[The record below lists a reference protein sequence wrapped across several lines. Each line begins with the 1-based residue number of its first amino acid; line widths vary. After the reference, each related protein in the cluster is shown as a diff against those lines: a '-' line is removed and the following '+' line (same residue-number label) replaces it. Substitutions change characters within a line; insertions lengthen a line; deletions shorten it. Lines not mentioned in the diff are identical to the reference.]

1 MFETFLSFE
10 KFLSFEMFSKT
21 GLEGERVA
29 RPLRI
34 LEEGSRWN
42 PEKKI

>member
-1 MFETFLSFE
+1 MFLSFE
-10 KFLSFEMFSKT
+10 MFLMFEMFSKT

-29 RPLRI
+29 HRLRI

-42 PEKKI
+42 PEIKN